1 MGTILDPDVIAKRP
15 DAELIRV
22 VPPAPDEAIVTID
35 LDDKAIELV
44 PTPPVALLDE
54 NRT

>member
-1 MGTILDPDVIAKRP
+1 MGTIFDPDVMANRP

-22 VPPAPDEAIVTID
+22 APPAPEEAIIAID